1 MAPTFVASSGGSLP
15 QGALSVA
22 FETSRHKGGYQGNHL
37 YVARVNHEG
46 SLIPGKFHERN
57 GVAYIPYGGQEHY
70 YKDNYEVLT
79 GRGLVWVEAKNG
91 ELPEGAFQ
99 AGHEANGD
107 PLYVAKATINGAD
120 AVGKFNPKFGFAHIP
135 YDRTEHLARNYAV
148 LVQKD

>member
-15 QGALSVA
+15 QGALCVA
-22 FETSRHKGGYQGNHL
+22 FEAFKGGPQGNHL

-57 GVAYIPYGGQEHY
+57 SVAYIPYGGQELNY
-70 YKDNYEVLT
+70 TDNYEVLT
-79 GRGLVWVEAKNG
+79 GGGLFWVEAKNG

-99 AGHEANGD
+99 AGHKANGD
-107 PLYVAKATINGAD
+107 PLYVAKAKINGAD
-120 AVGKFNPKFGFAHIP
+120 AVGKFNPKLGFAQIP
-135 YDRTEHLARNYAV
+135 YFGKAHEARNYAV